1 MMEESTFSL
10 FILSVII
17 CVVMSLAAILDK
29 PIKKYLEK

>member
-1 MMEESTFSL
+1 MEDNPMSL

-17 CVVMSLAAILDK
+17 CVVMSLAALLDK